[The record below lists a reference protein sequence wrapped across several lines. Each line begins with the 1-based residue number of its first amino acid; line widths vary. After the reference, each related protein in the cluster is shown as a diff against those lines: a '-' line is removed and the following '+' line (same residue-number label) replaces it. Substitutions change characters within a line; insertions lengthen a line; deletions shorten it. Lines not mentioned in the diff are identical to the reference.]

1 MPQMNTQQKV
11 QSCLEF
17 IDDRLENHSE
27 QTIRIAE
34 LIIEDIKELTR
45 AYPAALKNGQ
55 LKEHLERV
63 RQTQM
68 NWVNQLHEMILDQSD
83 RDINGQVISALQ
95 NFVNNL
101 NQNAIKRTHFEL
113 PNAVSKTPFSLKKN
127 VSQQEMDQLMGQAS
141 LFEYTRTH

>member
-34 LIIEDIKELTR
+34 VIIEDIKELTR
-45 AYPAALKNGQ
+45 AYPVALKNGQ

-68 NWVNQLHEMILDQSD
+68 NWVTQLHEMILDQSD
-83 RDINGQVISALQ
+83 RDINVQVISALQ

-101 NQNAIKRTHFEL
+101 NQNAVKRIDFEVPRAL
-113 PNAVSKTPFSLKKN
+113 SNTPYSLKKSI
-127 VSQQEMDQLMGQAS
+127 SQQEMDQLMGQTS